1 MMMIPSEQRIFSK
14 RHIGSAREKLFRAR
28 PISTTNNE
36 NMSQRQQHALPSP
49 DALRSRWIEL
59 LNGQNKII
67 EIS

>member
-1 MMMIPSEQRIFSK
+1 
-14 RHIGSAREKLFRAR
+14 
-28 PISTTNNE
+28 
-36 NMSQRQQHALPSP
+36 MSQRQQHALPSP